1 MALVTGHIGIN
12 VTDLQRS
19 SSFYANALGL
29 QHIGGSAGRDQKIA
43 FLWEGARLFLTLWEQ
58 SRGQFS
64 APTPRLHP
72 LPLPLRFLGEGRAAR
87 RPRSFSPRAP
97 T

>member
-29 QHIGGSAGRDQKIA
+29 QHIGGSAEGDQIVC
-43 FLWEGARLFLTLWEQ
+43 GD
-58 SRGQFS
+58 
-64 APTPRLHP
+64 
-72 LPLPLRFLGEGRAAR
+72 LRTGSGCCTF
-87 RPRSFSPRAP
+87 
-97 T
+97 